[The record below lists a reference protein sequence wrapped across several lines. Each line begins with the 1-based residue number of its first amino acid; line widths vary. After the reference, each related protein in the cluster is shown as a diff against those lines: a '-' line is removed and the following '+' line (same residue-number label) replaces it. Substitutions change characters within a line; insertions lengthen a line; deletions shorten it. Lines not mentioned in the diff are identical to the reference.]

1 MYAERVQ
8 RIANRGRYRRQCG
21 LDQTMYLGS
30 LSLKQVIG
38 KRLGKIACRG
48 EVVVGEVSIC
58 RLTIFKSDL
67 LEERCAKAHHHR
79 SFVLQ
84 FRTWTIDDVSCIDR
98 GMELE
103 HLKFSCLFVNTN
115 LGGSS
120 TLGPVGRGNALAGI
134 GVKTAF
140 IHALTVAKLA
150 FPLELQNGL
159 YEGTAHH
166 VGGATRGGARLIG
179 YDIFIRFGIFYLLF
193 PHSQ

>member
-21 LDQTMYLGS
+21 LAQTMYFGS
-30 LSLKQVIG
+30 LSLKQVTG
-38 KRLGKIACRG
+38 KRLGKITCRG

-67 LEERCAKAHHHR
+67 LEEGCAKAHNHR

-98 GMELE
+98 GIELE
-103 HLKFSCLFVNTN
+103 HLKFSCLFINTH
-115 LGGSS
+115 LGCGS
-120 TLGPVGRGNALAGI
+120 TLVPVGRGNALAGI

-140 IHALTVAKLA
+140 IQALTVAKLA
-150 FPLELQNGL
+150 FPLEIAYGL
-159 YEGTAHH
+159 YKGTTHH
-166 VGGATRGGARLIG
+166 VGRATRGGARIIG
-179 YDIFIRFGIFYLLF
+179 YEICIWFSIMYLL
-193 PHSQ
+193 